1 MSMPAYNFP
10 SVSIAGDKLQVY
22 NSYKY
27 KDALKQIGCRWSPEE
42 KAWWIAATP
51 ENFRKL
57 TLAVP
62 GLRVDKEVTRRMTE
76 MAIAEAEQQ
85 DTDWSS
91 VKPLEP
97 MPLKTVPFQHQVA
110 AFNMAIT
117 RPCFAALMEQGCGKT
132 AVAIAVAGYRFKRGE
147 VNRVLVVAPASVV
160 PVWPKEFETHAD
172 FPFVVKALEGAMTKR
187 ADELQSLRHKIAPS
201 LAETCDI
208 DLPLLVA
215 VINYEATWRLEEEL
229 VAWQPDMIICDES
242 QRIKTPGARQSK
254 AMARLGTISR
264 YRMILTGTPVSQ
276 GPLDF
281 YSQYRFL
288 DRNIFGTS
296 YYAFRARYALM
307 GGYENR
313 QVIGYQNLDDL
324 VQKVHSV
331 AFRCR
336 KEDCLDLPE
345 QIDQV
350 LYCDLEKDARRVYDQ
365 LVKESVAELS
375 SEEVVAAPNVLSRLL
390 RLSQVTGGFLKVDEK
405 TTQVSKAKMALL
417 EETLDDLLEAGKKV
431 VVFARFVPEIE
442 AITKML
448 DKKKVAHG
456 LIYGAT
462 PMDARGDMVE
472 AFQTDP
478 DVKIFVAQIQ
488 TAGLGITLHAAD
500 TAIFYSLDYSYANY
514 DQCRARIHRIGQ
526 KNNCT
531 YIHLV
536 ARNTVD
542 EKVLSALAQKR
553 DLADQVVDNWRE
565 LLK

>member
-76 MAIAEAEQQ
+76 MAIAEAEQGSK
-85 DTDWSS
+85 DWSG
-91 VKPLEP
+91 VQPLKPIP
-97 MPLKTVPFQHQVA
+97 IKTVPFQHQIA
-110 AFNMAIT
+110 AFNKAISI
-117 RPCFAALMEQGCGKT
+117 PNFAALMEQGCGKT
-132 AVAIAVAGYRFKRGE
+132 AVAIAAAGYRFQRGE
-147 VNRVLVVAPASVV
+147 VRRVLVVAPASVV
-160 PVWPKEFETHAD
+160 PVWPKEFATHAD
-172 FPFVVKALEGAMTKR
+172 FPHEVIALEGPVNKR
-187 ADELQSLRHKIAPS
+187 KGALLYWKPNEGKLQ
-201 LAETCDI
+201 
-208 DLPLLVA
+208 VA
-215 VINYEATWRLEEEL
+215 VTNYEATWRMDDALA
-229 VAWQPDMIICDES
+229 AWQPDMIICDES

-254 AMARLGTISR
+254 AMARLGTIAR

-307 GGYENR
+307 GGYGNR

-324 VQKVHSV
+324 VQKAHSV

-345 QIDQV
+345 QVDQV
-350 LYCDLEKDARRVYDQ
+350 MYCELEKDARRIYDQ
-365 LVKESVAELS
+365 LVRESVAELS
-375 SEEVVAAPNVLSRLL
+375 EENIVMAPNVLSRLL
-390 RLSQVTGGFLKVDEK
+390 RLSQMTGGYLRVDEQ
-405 TTQVSKAKMALL
+405 TTLVSKAKMGLL
-417 EETLDDLLEAGKKV
+417 EETLDDLLDAGKKV
-431 VVFARFVPEIE
+431 VVFARFIPEIE
-442 AITKML
+442 AIVKML
-448 DKKKVAHG
+448 EKKKVAHG

-462 PMDARGDMVE
+462 PMDARGGMVD

-478 DVKIFVAQIQ
+478 EVKVFVAQIQ

-500 TAIFYSLDYSYANY
+500 TAIFYSLDYSFANY

-542 EKVLSALAQKR
+542 EKVLAALAEKKS
-553 DLADQVVDNWRE
+553 LADQVVDNWRE
-565 LLK
+565 LLR

>member
-1 MSMPAYNFP
+1 MSVPAYNLP
-10 SVSIAGDKLQVY
+10 TVVLSGDNLAVI

-27 KDALKQIGCRWSPEE
+27 KDALKQIGCRWNPEE
-42 KAWWIAATP
+42 KSWALMATP

-57 TLAVP
+57 AQAVP
-62 GLRVDKEVTRRMTE
+62 GLRVDKSIVAKMTE
-76 MAIAEAEQQ
+76 SALAEAEQQ
-85 DTDWSS
+85 STTWDNAQ
-91 VKPLEP
+91 PIEP
-97 MPLKTVPFQHQVA
+97 MPLKTVPFKHQVA
-110 AFNMAIT
+110 AYNLALSK
-117 RPCFAALMEQGCGKT
+117 PSSGLLMEQGCGKT
-132 AVAIAVAGYRFKRGE
+132 MTAIAVAGRRFQRDE
-147 VNRVLVVAPASVV
+147 INRVLVVAPASVV
-160 PVWPKEFETHAD
+160 PVWPKEFAIHAV
-172 FPFVVKALEGAMTKR
+172 FPHEVKSLEGSTAKR
-187 ADELQSLRHKIAPS
+187 AEMLRSWHPDPNRLQ
-201 LAETCDI
+201 
-208 DLPLLVA
+208 VA
-215 VINYEATWRLEEEL
+215 VINYEATWRIEEAL
-229 VAWQPDMIICDES
+229 IAWRPDMIICDES

-254 AMARLGTISR
+254 AMARLGTIAR
-264 YRMILTGTPVSQ
+264 YRMILTGTPISQ

-281 YSQYRFL
+281 YGQYRFL
-288 DRNIFGTS
+288 DRTIFGTS
-296 YYAFRARYALM
+296 FWAFKSRYALV
-307 GGYENR
+307 GGFENR

-324 VQKVHSV
+324 VKKAHSI

-336 KEDCLDLPE
+336 KTDCLDLPE

-375 SEEVVAAPNVLSRLL
+375 NEEIIIAPNVLSRLL
-390 RLSQVTGGFLKVDEK
+390 RLSQMTGGFLRVEEQ
-405 TTQVSKAKMALL
+405 TSLVSKAKMALL
-417 EETLDDLLEAGKKV
+417 EETLNDLLEAGKKV
-431 VVFARFVPEIE
+431 VVFARFIPEIE

-462 PMDARGDMVE
+462 PMDARGDMVD

-478 DVKIFVAQIQ
+478 EVKVFVAQIQ

-500 TAIFYSLDYSYANY
+500 TAIFYSLDYSFANY

-542 EKVLSALAQKR
+542 EKVLAALAEKKS
-553 DLADQVVDNWRE
+553 LADQVVDNWRK

>member
-1 MSMPAYNFP
+1 MSVPAYNLP
-10 SVSIAGDKLQVY
+10 SVALAGDRLQVY
-22 NSYKY
+22 NCYRF
-27 KDALKQIGCRWSPEE
+27 KDALKQIGCRWNPEG
-42 KAWWIAATP
+42 KAWSLMATP
-51 ENFRKL
+51 ANFRKL
-57 TLAVP
+57 TQAVP
-62 GLRVDKEVTRRMTE
+62 GLKVDKSIVAKMTE
-76 MAIAEAEQQ
+76 AALAEAEQQ
-85 DTDWSS
+85 STTWDNAQ
-91 VKPLEP
+91 PIEP
-97 MPLKTVPFQHQVA
+97 MPLKTVPFKHQVA
-110 AFNMAIT
+110 AYNLALSK
-117 RPCFAALMEQGCGKT
+117 PSSGLLMEQGCGKT
-132 AVAIAVAGYRFKRGE
+132 MTAIAVAGRRFQKGE
-147 VNRVLVVAPASVV
+147 VSRVLVVAPASVV
-160 PVWPKEFETHAD
+160 PVWPKEFDLHAD
-172 FPFVVKALEGAMTKR
+172 FSHEVKALEGSTAKR
-187 ADELQSLRHKIAPS
+187 AGLLQAWQTDPTHLQ
-201 LAETCDI
+201 
-208 DLPLLVA
+208 VA
-215 VINYEATWRLEEEL
+215 VVNYEATWRMEEAL
-229 VAWQPDMIICDES
+229 IAWRPDMIICDES

-254 AMARLGTISR
+254 AMARLGTIAR

-324 VQKVHSV
+324 VQKAHSV

-350 LYCDLEKDARRVYDQ
+350 LYCDLEREAQRIYDQ

-375 SEEVVAAPNVLSRLL
+375 DEEVVIAPNVLSRLL
-390 RLSQVTGGFLKVDEK
+390 RLSQVTGGFLRVDEQ
-405 TTQVSKAKMALL
+405 TSLVSKAKMGLL
-417 EETLDDLLEAGKKV
+417 EETLDDLIEAGKKV

-442 AITKML
+442 AIVKTL
-448 DKKKVAHG
+448 EKKKVAHG

-462 PMDARGDMVE
+462 PMDARGEMVE
-472 AFQTDP
+472 SFQTDP
-478 DVKIFVAQIQ
+478 AVKVFVAQVQ

-500 TAIFYSLDYSYANY
+500 TAIFYSLDYSFANY

-536 ARNTVD
+536 ARMTVD
-542 EKVLSALAQKR
+542 EKVLAALAEKKS
-553 DLADQVVDNWRE
+553 LADQVVDNWRE
-565 LLK
+565 LLR